1 MYDFHRLRFVTERYH
16 HLQGL
21 RLVPLGFPFLIA
33 AAWRDRQLSWL
44 PVTGDRAPEYW
55 FLGLVAIAVA
65 ISIAL
70 GHYYYTRRFGAVH
83 QQESLRGQILLV
95 LLYALF
101 IASLFVQN
109 AFPLPISLPIITVAI
124 AVGFLGVTGGHVR
137 THYIA
142 VAAVALLFGSLGSLL
157 PEHARVVLLDDLIGI
172 SLIVIGLGDH
182 FLLRR
187 TLEPVAHVET
197 V

>member
-33 AAWRDRQLSWL
+33 GAWRDRQFSWL

-65 ISIAL
+65 ISIAV
-70 GHYYYTRRFGAVH
+70 GRYYTRRFGAVH
-83 QQESLRGQILLV
+83 QQESLRGQILVV

-101 IASLFVQN
+101 ITSLFVQN
-109 AFPLPISLPIITVAI
+109 AIPLPISLPIITVAI
-124 AVGFLGVTGGHVR
+124 AVGLLGVAGGHVR

-142 VAAVALLFGSLGSLL
+142 VAAVALLFAGLGSLI
-157 PEHARVVLLDDLIGI
+157 PEHARAVLFDDLIGI